1 VQQNEIHIIAKGL
14 KPPGP
19 LLVVK
24 KKLQSIDTDRV
35 RIIVS
40 NQEAVDEIV
49 EYLKGL
55 NASFELD
62 RAGDDYHIIVDTGN
76 LKDGD

>member
-1 VQQNEIHIIAKGL
+1 MHIIAKGL

-24 KKLQSIDTDRV
+24 KKLQTVTSERV

-40 NQEAVDEIV
+40 NREAVDEIV
-49 EYLKGL
+49 DYLKGIE
-55 NASFELD
+55 APYELD
-62 RAGDDYHIIVDTGN
+62 RAGDDYHIIIDTTKM
-76 LKDGD
+76 KDGD